1 MRKKSLF
8 KILACFLIFLTV
20 FNFTTQVYGTSE
32 VTGVENTFNIIY
44 STLTNLLGA
53 FVGLGTWIFRIGI
66 FAVCAAAQ
74 VLISGIVSLGGVSDG
89 FLVTPFTIFFNE
101 VPLLDV
107 DFMDFSSNL
116 PSTILSFRTQVAT
129 WYYVIRIIA
138 TVILL
143 VILIYIGIRMALS
156 TIAQDKVIYKKM
168 LVDWASSLALLYLLH
183 YFIIF
188 VTRINSVF
196 IGILRQVGDARNTV
210 TNFIKWIAAIA
221 QQSISPASGFTGIA
235 STIVYAIIVWQTL
248 KFLFVYLKRMLTIGF
263 LIIISP
269 LITITYSIDKIGD
282 QRAQALNTW
291 MKEFCYNI
299 LIQPFHCIMYLAFVN
314 VVFSLISPD
323 AIGTMFN
330 AISFIP
336 GADIAAAG
344 GSALA
349 DGLQNTNTLATG
361 VLAVICIQF
370 VNDGEKIIRQIFGFG
385 KASSLTDMVAAT
397 AAVTTLANNAGK
409 LGKSASGV
417 GKMMGN
423 MFGGTASKISK
434 ATSSFANKVKGVA
447 ATNTPLGKVAGAAV
461 VVGNAVSGSA
471 KFVAST
477 PGKIANAVTN
487 TKAYKSVSGS
497 IKTFE
502 AARRAYVEGSNGN
515 PGRAEQL
522 AHGDGKT
529 WDSLTEEEKNSYK
542 ERASAQFSA
551 EHAISKDIGKLV
563 GEKMKKGIS
572 GAKGSISSHLHDKE
586 YISTVVGASAGL
598 AMYGLSSSNA
608 ISSIMTGMGAYG
620 ATNEF
625 LKHTKKELSKETSN
639 TLQGVTSVTG
649 QEYKTNEE
657 KLKHMLYVKQMG
669 DNGKYDQKQLSDIL
683 NRFTNELQG
692 LKQGISQEQAETV
705 ATNIQGNWANNP
717 GAFNFDKEFDN
728 AMKTTLGENTVNDMK
743 ASDLGDL
750 KQKMRDFMTTYAN
763 ASLYNSMKTASSV
776 NVEPEDMVGRMADT
790 KSTATPQIHQYDIQ
804 KTTTTVTYTNL
815 TEVDNKIAEV
825 NREMDK
831 IKDTTQ
837 NEVSNLVNGL
847 NQTISNLEDTRD
859 SGTAGT
865 LTATQLGAIN
875 QMRQNLNAQVEA
887 TSKNG
892 VHYNG

>member
-20 FNFTTQVYGTSE
+20 FNFTTLAYGTDGSSSGTSAAAE
-32 VTGVENTFNIIY
+32 AFNTMYNL
-44 STLTNLLGA
+44 LTNLIGA
-53 FVGLGTWIFRIGI
+53 FVGFAFWGLRLIVVGI
-66 FAVCAAAQ
+66 SAAAQ

-89 FLVTPFTIFFNE
+89 VLVTPFTIFFNQ

-107 DFMDFSSNL
+107 DFMNFDSGL
-116 PSTILSFRTQVAT
+116 PSMILDFRTQVAT

-188 VTRINSVF
+188 VTKINSVL
-196 IGILRQVGDARNTV
+196 IGILKTVGNADDYIG
-210 TNFIKWIAAIA
+210 NFVQWIS
-221 QQSISPASGFTGIA
+221 SIGVSSVSPISGFAGIA
-235 STIVYAIIVWQTL
+235 STIVYGIIVWQTL
-248 KFLFVYLKRMLTIGF
+248 KFLFLYLKRMLTIGF

-314 VVFSLISPD
+314 IAISLIDTASLD
-323 AIGTMFN
+323 TMFGN
-330 AISFIP
+330 LNFMTSVV
-336 GADIAAAG
+336 G
-344 GSALA
+344 
-349 DGLQNTNTLATG
+349 TNTLAAG
-361 VLAVICIQF
+361 LLAIICIQF

-471 KFVAST
+471 KFVASA
-477 PGKIANAVTN
+477 PGKLATKVTN

-586 YISTVVGASAGL
+586 FMSTAIGASAGL

-608 ISSIMTGMGAYG
+608 ISAIMTGMGAYG

-669 DNGKYDQKQLSDIL
+669 DNGKFDQKQLSDIL

-692 LKQGISQEQAETV
+692 LKQGISQEQAEMV

-717 GAFNFDKEFDN
+717 GAFNFDKEFEN

-859 SGTAGT
+859 GGTAGT

>member
-20 FNFTTQVYGTSE
+20 FNFTTLVYGTDGSSSGTSVAAE
-32 VTGVENTFNIIY
+32 AFNTMYNLLI
-44 STLTNLLGA
+44 NLLGA
-53 FVGLGTWIFRIGI
+53 FVG
-66 FAVCAAAQ
+66 FAFWGLRVGVLAICAAAQ

-89 FLVTPFTIFFNE
+89 VLVTPFTIFFNQ

-107 DFMDFSSNL
+107 DFMNFDSGL
-116 PSTILSFRTQVAT
+116 PSMILDFRTQVAT

-188 VTRINSVF
+188 VTKINSVL
-196 IGILRQVGDARNTV
+196 IGILKTVGNADDYIG
-210 TNFIKWIAAIA
+210 NFVQWIS
-221 QQSISPASGFTGIA
+221 SIGVSSVSHYSGFAGIA
-235 STIVYAIIVWQTL
+235 STIIYALIVWQTL

-314 VVFSLISPD
+314 IAISLIDTASLD
-323 AIGTMFN
+323 TMFGN
-330 AISFIP
+330 INFVTSVV
-336 GADIAAAG
+336 G
-344 GSALA
+344 
-349 DGLQNTNTLATG
+349 TNTLAAG
-361 VLAVICIQF
+361 LLAIICIQF

-471 KFVAST
+471 KFVASA
-477 PGKIANAVTN
+477 PGKLATKVAN

-649 QEYKTNEE
+649 QEYTTNEE
-657 KLKHMLYVKQMG
+657 KLNHMLYVKQMG
-669 DNGKYDQKQLSDIL
+669 DNGKFDPKQLSDIL

-705 ATNIQGNWANNP
+705 ATNIQRNWANNP
-717 GAFNFDKEFDN
+717 GAFNFDKEFEN

-859 SGTAGT
+859 GGTAGT